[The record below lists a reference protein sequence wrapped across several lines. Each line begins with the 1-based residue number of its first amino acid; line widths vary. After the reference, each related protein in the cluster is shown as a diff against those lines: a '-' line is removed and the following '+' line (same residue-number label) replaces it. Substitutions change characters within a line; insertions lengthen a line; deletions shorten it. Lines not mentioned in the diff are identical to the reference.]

1 MFAFFPLVAKV
12 PLAQSLETMF
22 RERAR
27 ASDKLFVGSKIL
39 SSSQSLSDPF
49 KHSFA
54 TEKIEIDLRRI
65 IGIIGFDDELMT
77 ANTSL

>member
-12 PLAQSLETMF
+12 WKLCSEKEPGRQTNYSKAPQSCHH
-22 RERAR
+22 
-27 ASDKLFVGSKIL
+27 LFIRCS
-39 SSSQSLSDPF
+39 F